1 MNTRI
6 LISLAS
12 AAVLLTACGGGDDD
26 PVVVPPVTSEVP
38 ASASA
43 SSVGLVGYLVALSQA
58 MADLFD
64 PVSLDSFAPVQPED
78 TEPEPVG

>member
-12 AAVLLTACGGGDDD
+12 AAVLLAACGGGGDD
-26 PVVVPPVTSEVP
+26 PVAVPPVTSEVP

-43 SSVGLVGYLVALSQA
+43 SSAGLVSYLVALSQA

-64 PVSLDSFAPVQPED
+64 PVSLDSFAPVRPET
-78 TEPEPVG
+78 TEPEPVT

>member
-12 AAVLLTACGGGDDD
+12 AAVLLAACGGGDDD

-43 SSVGLVGYLVALSQA
+43 SSVGLVSYLTALAAAVAD
-58 MADLFD
+58 MFE
-64 PVSLDSFAPVQPED
+64 PVGLDSFAPVQPED
-78 TEPEPVG
+78 TEPEPVT